1 VRVLIVD
8 DQVSFHDAARA
19 LIDATAGF
27 EWIGSAS
34 SGEEGID
41 QVERLHPDLVLMD
54 VRMPGMGGVEAARL
68 MARRDARAVVV
79 LVTAEDPRA
88 ELSAGAAATVVSKR
102 TLTRSL
108 LARLWAQYG

>member
-1 VRVLIVD
+1 VD

-34 SGEEGID
+34 SGEEGIE
-41 QVERLHPDLVLMD
+41 QVEQLHPDLVLMD
-54 VRMPGMGGVEAARL
+54 MRMPGMGGVEAARL
-68 MARRDARAVVV
+68 IARRDARAVVV

-88 ELSAGAAATVVSKR
+88 ELSAGAAAAVVSKR
-102 TLTRSL
+102 ALTRSL